1 MRQAKGED
9 EPPLQPAT
17 DATQTEEVEDKPVT
31 GEEETTVVV
40 VAVADVGA
48 ADPLMVPSSPE
59 GTGLEEDGEGRSG
72 HLPVDAVGE
81 TVKLENRDG
90 AA

>member
-9 EPPLQPAT
+9 EPPLQPAA
-17 DATQTEEVEDKPVT
+17 DATPTEEVEDKPVT
-31 GEEETTVVV
+31 GEEETTV